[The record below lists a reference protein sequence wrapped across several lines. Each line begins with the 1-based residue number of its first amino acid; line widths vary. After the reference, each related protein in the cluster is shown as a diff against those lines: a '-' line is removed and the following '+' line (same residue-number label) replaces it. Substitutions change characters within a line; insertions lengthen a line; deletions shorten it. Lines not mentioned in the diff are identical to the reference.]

1 MASILLEKLG
11 GKIQIHM
18 NEKEDFQFIDKLSE
32 KIEISLPDGRFISGR
47 RGATLQEFLSPLD
60 GWDGS
65 QIVGAVVDGTLKEL
79 TTRLERACA
88 VQPVNMSTSDGSKI
102 YRRSLTFLLE
112 TAFDDLFPE
121 HFLAIDHSVPSGGY
135 FCSIMGR
142 EPLTRDEIHRL
153 EQRMK
158 KLVEE
163 NLVITKEKVTLEE
176 ARAYFEEKGYI
187 DKIRLLKYRKKDY
200 LVLYQLEN
208 HKDYHHGYMVPST
221 GYLKVFKL
229 HPRGEGFIV
238 QYPRRA
244 TPNQLFPM
252 PRYSKLL
259 KTFKQYGSW
268 LKSLDID
275 SVGALNNAIETKSI
289 REVILVSEALQEQK
303 ISQIASRIAGRKGQI
318 KVVLISG
325 PTSSGKTTFS
335 KRLAVQLLA
344 YGITPFAL
352 EMDNYFVDREKT
364 PKDVNGNFDFESFEA
379 LDAKLMEIHIKD
391 LMRGKEVTL
400 PYFNFK
406 SGLRE
411 EGQTIRLNENQVI
424 LIEGIHGLNP
434 GLFPQIPKQ
443 NTFRIYT
450 SCLTQLNLDYYNRIS
465 TTDTRM
471 LRRIVRD
478 AQTRGYSPQRTIDLW
493 DSVRRGERDN
503 IFPYQENADEI
514 FNSALVYELSALK
527 PYVEP
532 LLRQIP
538 YGTFEH
544 LEAKRLLAFLDWFLP
559 IDSDFVP
566 DNSILREFIGNSFM
580 SDFHLWNENGRP

>member
-1 MASILLEKLG
+1 
-11 GKIQIHM
+11 M
-18 NEKEDFQFIDKLSE
+18 NEKSDFQFIEQLSE
-32 KIEISLPDGRFISGR
+32 NIEISLPDGRFISGK
-47 RGATLQEFLSPLD
+47 RGATLEEFLSPLD
-60 GWDGS
+60 GWEGS
-65 QIVGAVVDGTLKEL
+65 QIVGAVVDGILKEL
-79 TTRLERACA
+79 TAPLSKACG

-121 HFLAIDHSVPSGGY
+121 YFLAIDHSVPSGGY
-135 FCSIMGR
+135 FCSILGR
-142 EPLTRDEIHRL
+142 QPLSKEEIRKL
-153 EQRMK
+153 ELRMK

-163 NLVITKEKVTLEE
+163 DLVITKERVTLEE
-176 ARAYFEEKGYI
+176 ARAYFEEKGYE
-187 DKIRLLKYRKKDY
+187 DKLRLLKYRKKPY

-221 GYLKVFKL
+221 RYLNVFKL
-229 HPRGEGFIV
+229 HPRGEGFIL

-259 KTFKQYGSW
+259 EIFKQYGSW

-275 SVGALNNAIETKSI
+275 SVGALNNAIEQKSI
-289 REVILVSEALQEQK
+289 REVILVSEALQEQQ
-303 ISQIASRIAGRKGQI
+303 ISQIASRIARKNGQI
-318 KVVLISG
+318 RVVLISG

-335 KRLAVQLLA
+335 KRLAVQLIT
-344 YGITPFAL
+344 YGIVPFAL
-352 EMDNYFVDREKT
+352 EMDDYFVDREKT
-364 PKDVNGNFDFESFEA
+364 PKDENGNYDFESFKA
-379 LDAKLMEIHIKD
+379 LDADLMEFHIQEMMK
-391 LMRGKEVTL
+391 GKEVTL
-400 PYFNFK
+400 PHFNFK
-406 SGLRE
+406 TGLRE
-411 EGQTIRLNENQVI
+411 VGKTVRLNENQIVV
-424 LIEGIHGLNP
+424 IEGIHGLNP
-434 GLFPQIPKQ
+434 NLFQQIPRK

-538 YGTFEH
+538 FGTYEY

-559 IDSDFVP
+559 IDSNMIP
-566 DNSILREFIGNSFM
+566 DNSILREFIGNSFF
-580 SDFHLWNENGRP
+580 SDFHLWNENKAD